1 MRNRTRSVAVSP
13 GVNDD
18 DDGAVQKQ
26 QTTGECRRRAVHLAS
41 QNSEPTARADV
52 GAAAHFAE
60 HLASTAGHC
69 AAARK
74 QGGRRV
80 TSHGRGDAG
89 RCSTAS
95 AAARHG
101 ELEELLFL
109 GVHGRGKMQGCRERN
124 SPRGGAARGRDVQSM
139 GDRTHGGGRPSIW
152 ERGVQR
158 HGGRGKLATMG
169 VESSCWFSMEGERR
183 PAAVVGGERGELGMA
198 APCAMLHWR
207 RQQGRRSTPWRAPA
221 HIGEKDPCTERRGE
235 EGRWAEVPRRECG
248 AMDREQRY
256 PRPWSRKGARPPL
269 ELGARLHA
277 CSRVP
282 AEQRRREL
290 CVRGK
295 KGEERVAARGREW

>member
-1 MRNRTRSVAVSP
+1 VLSTGLPKTASRQHA
-13 GVNDD
+13 
-18 DDGAVQKQ
+18 
-26 QTTGECRRRAVHLAS
+26 QTSGPLRIL
-41 QNSEPTARADV
+41 P
-52 GAAAHFAE
+52 
-60 HLASTAGHC
+60 STLQAP
-69 AAARK
+69 
-74 QGGRRV
+74 RV
-80 TSHGRGDAG
+80 TTQQHASREDAESRAMAG
-89 RCSTAS
+89 EMPGGAPRRLLQRAMGSWRSCCSWAS
-95 AAARHG
+95 MAGGKCRVAGKETRQG
-101 ELEELLFL
+101 EVL
-109 GVHGRGKMQGCRERN
+109 
-124 SPRGGAARGRDVQSM
+124 RGGGTFSPWETGRTEMDARRSGKEASSAMVAEGSSRPW
-139 GDRTHGGGRPSIW
+139 GG
-152 ERGVQR
+152 
-158 HGGRGKLATMG
+158 
-169 VESSCWFSMEGERR
+169 ESSCWFSMEGERR

-198 APCAMLHWR
+198 APCAMHHWR